1 MKLALIILMLPALA
15 AAQGVEYTDAQVYNH
30 YRSNLGS
37 SAYYIGFEVASLCM
51 LVPEC
56 KAKAL
61 RAASTH
67 PTFGLGD
74 KVTKKSGSHWT
85 GKVVGF
91 YSTKLTPEGYAVESS
106 TEMGSVQIYPAG
118 ALELM

>member
-56 KAKAL
+56 KAKAEARY
-61 RAASTH
+61 RA
-67 PTFGLGD
+67 
-74 KVTKKSGSHWT
+74 
-85 GKVVGF
+85 
-91 YSTKLTPEGYAVESS
+91 AVESS
-106 TEMGSVQIYPAG
+106 RESWLDKITPSRPKGRIPEYAEFEAKMKAMKPLKGTP
-118 ALELM
+118 